1 MKGVLLF
8 AVIFLTTL
16 IGVPNTANA
25 QMGLGTWEGS
35 AYAGLST
42 YQGDMV
48 EPNFTLKGS
57 EFALG
62 FGVRNFLSPQF
73 ALGAR
78 LWYLKISG
86 DDSLYP
92 SIEER
97 GGRMLTKIGTVLLVA
112 EYSPFGV
119 AGDPGASRKLSPYI
133 FLGTGVGFVNH
144 NVNYGQINAP
154 EETIKQDEENSK
166 GVYVLFPFGGGLR
179 FAPTNSW
186 NLSLEASLMTPFSDY
201 IDGISALGNPS
212 SKDWVTAIMLGFHMP
227 FGGERMIKPDDDKDQ
242 YHPGGF

>member
-8 AVIFLTTL
+8 AVIFFTTL
-16 IGVPNTANA
+16 VGFPDAAKA
-25 QMGLGTWEGS
+25 QLSLGTWEGS

-62 FGVRNFLSPQF
+62 FGVRNFLSPQV

-92 SIEER
+92 SIEAR
-97 GGRMLTKIGTVLLVA
+97 GGRMFTKIGSILLVA

-119 AGDPGASRKLSPYI
+119 AGDPASSRKLSPYV
-133 FLGTGVGFVNH
+133 FLGTGVGFVNPD
-144 NVNYGQINAP
+144 VNYSQINGSA
-154 EETIKQDEENSK
+154 EKIKQDEENSK
-166 GVYVLFPFGGGLR
+166 GVYVLLPFGGGLR

-186 NLSLEASLMTPFSDY
+186 NLSLEASLMTPFSDN
-201 IDGISALGNPS
+201 IDGISALGNPD

-242 YHPGGF
+242 YRPGGF

>member
-1 MKGVLLF
+1 MRGVLLF
-8 AVIFLTTL
+8 TVIFLTTF
-16 IGVPNTANA
+16 IGLPDTAKA
-25 QMGLGTWEGS
+25 QLRLGAWEGS
-35 AYAGLST
+35 AYGGLST
-42 YQGDMV
+42 YQGDMIT
-48 EPNFTLKGS
+48 PNFTLKNS

-62 FGVRNFLSPQF
+62 FGVRNFLSPQM

-92 SIEER
+92 NLEER
-97 GGRMLTKIGTVLLVA
+97 GGRMLSKIGTVLLVA

-119 AGDPGASRKLSPYI
+119 AGDPTNSRKFSPYI
-133 FLGTGVGFVNH
+133 FLGTGVAFVNPD
-144 NVNYGQINAP
+144 VNYNQINAP

-179 FAPTNSW
+179 FAPTDSW

-212 SKDWVTAIMLGFHMP
+212 SKDWLTAIMLGFHMP
-227 FGGERMIKPDDDKDQ
+227 FGGERMIKPDDDKDK
-242 YHPGGF
+242 HRPGGF